1 MTTNQKEKYIYG
13 GIYMTNTIF
22 TYKNPNP
29 PTIEPAPDP
38 NKPRYLKAVV
48 NEDDTHES
56 KRFVLIRNEAETE
69 PVRRFVLE
77 QQGE

>member
-1 MTTNQKEKYIYG
+1 
-13 GIYMTNTIF
+13 MTNTIF

-38 NKPRYLKAVV
+38 NKPRYLKAVI
-48 NEDDTHES
+48 NEEETREP
-56 KRFVLIRNEAETE
+56 KQFVLIRNEMEKE

-77 QQGE
+77 RQGE